1 MGKALIKGTPTD
13 SIIIQAC
20 DFTSNDIYTEYPWKN
35 TIANTASGM
44 IPLQDSVQDYPV
56 SAPNILRPSTATIWR
71 LDCTPPSTRELSIVR
86 HLGVN
91 LYPRSYIA
99 ISEVSLEEA
108 IGRFR
113 LDAAVN
119 LPTGIQLELRLTYQ
133 ISPIKIVDL
142 SQVIWFQD
150 VHAGVAMH
158 GLLYWLYKLTD
169 DARAGESVCDQYGR
183 VVNYTGQLAIFHGAM
198 NKMKMFEDGLFT
210 DSVFPSDPMGTP
222 RDANSLQ
229 IYGWP

>member
-1 MGKALIKGTPTD
+1 MGKSLIKGAPSD
-13 SIIIQAC
+13 SIILQAC
-20 DFTSNDIYTEYPWKN
+20 DFTSNDIYIAYPWKS
-35 TIANTASGM
+35 TITNTAAGM

-56 SAPNILRPSTATIWR
+56 AAPNILRPSTATLWR
-71 LDCTPPSTRELSIVR
+71 TDCTPPETRELSIVR
-86 HLGVN
+86 HLGED
-91 LYPRSYIA
+91 LYPRSYAA
-99 ISEVSLEEA
+99 ISQVSLEEA

-113 LDAAVN
+113 LNSAVN

-133 ISPIKIVDL
+133 ISPIRIVDL

-150 VHAGVAMH
+150 VFAGVAMH

-169 DARAGESVCDQYGR
+169 DAREVTQMEVFQMVLG
-183 VVNYTGQLAIFHGAM
+183 
-198 NKMKMFEDGLFT
+198 KMKQFEDGLFT
-210 DSVFPSDPMGTP
+210 DSLFPSEPMGTP